1 MANLVRI
8 KDKFQL
14 TIPAQLRKQLAVREG
29 DYLEASVVGDS
40 VVFRP
45 SQPASAPRQPGKTI
59 LDFLSEPMPAGR
71 SRKAIE
77 ARLDAD
83 RRAWDEPAWPK
94 QK

>member
-14 TIPAQLRKQLAVREG
+14 TLPVQVRKQLAVREG

-45 SQPASAPRQPGKTI
+45 SQPGSAARPAEKSI
-59 LDFLSEPMPAGR
+59 LDFLSEPLPAGR
-71 SRKAIE
+71 SRRAIE
-77 ARLDAD
+77 AQLRAD
-83 RRAWDEPAWPK
+83 RRAWDTPAWTQRK
-94 QK
+94 